1 MQKGKTREKTIAL
14 LAGGVL
20 TAAASAWVALT
31 GQTSILAAGNA
42 GVITGVVTSA
52 KGPEAGV
59 WVIAETDDLQTR
71 FRKIVVT
78 NDQGKYVLPELP
90 QASYRVWV
98 RGYGLVDSKPV
109 TAKPDQSLNLTALLA
124 KSAQEAAEFYPASY
138 WAALIEPPK
147 PDQFPGTGPQGN
159 GINPAL
165 KTQSDYINI
174 IKSCERC
181 HQLGS
186 KITRTIPD
194 NDHFPSAIE
203 AWGDRVQRGQR
214 GAEMASFLV
223 RFGRPS
229 ALKMFSDW
237 TDRVAAGELPPAP
250 PRPKGSERN
259 VVITMWNW
267 GAQYGLIHDAIS
279 TDGRNPKLNSYGAV
293 YGVGWT
299 NDLFLVTDPLENTST
314 RMKIPTR
321 ADAAT
326 IPGLPQK
333 NFKPFRYFGEKPVWE
348 NPAGPHNPMMDAAGR
363 VWITTTIRASANPAW
378 CKEGSDNPFAK
389 YFPLARSGK
398 QAGYFDPKTGKFTL
412 IDTCFGTHHL
422 QFAEDAENT
431 LYFSNPGGNSVGWLN
446 TKTYDRT
453 GDEQKSQGWCPT
465 VIDTNG
471 DGRITRPW
479 IEPVEGRAIG
489 DEDTGTARVG
499 KFDAKLDTRISVGA
513 YGVIVNPVDGSLW
526 GATDEVVVPG
536 QIFRLEKGSN
546 PPETCKTERYM
557 LPKELAYRPRGIDVD
572 RNGVIWTA
580 LAGSGQMASFDRRK
594 CKVLNGPT
602 TVEGRHCDEGWKFY
616 REPGPSYKGTN
627 IPTEFN
633 YYNWV
638 DQFNTL
644 GLGPNVPI
652 ANGSA
657 SDSLL
662 ALKPDTGEWVV
673 MRVPYPMGFHSRGV
687 DGRIDDP
694 KAGWKGRGIYATYGA
709 DAAWHVEGGPTEKG
723 NLVKF
728 QIRPDPLAR

>member
-138 WAALIEPPK
+138 WAALIEPPR

-267 GAQYGLIHDAIS
+267 GDQYGLIHDAIS
-279 TDGRNPKLNSYGAV
+279 TDRRNPKLNPYGAV
-293 YGVGWT
+293 YGVDWT
-299 NDLFLVTDPLENTST
+299 NDWFLVTDPLENTST

-479 IEPVEGRAIG
+479 NEPVEGRAIG